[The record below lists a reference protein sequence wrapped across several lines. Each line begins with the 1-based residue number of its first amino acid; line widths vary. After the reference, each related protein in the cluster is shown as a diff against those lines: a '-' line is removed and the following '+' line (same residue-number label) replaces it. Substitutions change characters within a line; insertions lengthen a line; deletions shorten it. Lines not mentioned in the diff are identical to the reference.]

1 MRGERLS
8 GFIYGTIVVLSVV
21 VAGAKAFPNGMGHI
35 AALVLVTAGVFWLA
49 HVYAHALGQSA
60 QTGEHL
66 TFDAVAHIAW
76 REASLLGAAIPPVL
90 VLLLGE
96 FGVLSPK
103 AAIWGAIGVGLAVL
117 AIQGIVFARIE
128 KLGALATIV
137 VVTVNL
143 SLGIV
148 LIGLKVL
155 VTSHHG

>member
-66 TFDAVAHIAW
+66 TFDAVTHIAW

-90 VLLLGE
+90 MLVLGE
-96 FGVLSPK
+96 VGVLAPK
-103 AAIWGAIGVGLAVL
+103 TAVWGAIGVGLAVL
-117 AIQGIVFARIE
+117 AVQGIVFSRIE
-128 KLGALATIV
+128 KLGVLATIV
-137 VVTVNL
+137 VVTLNL